1 MRKTTSTWTVRDL
14 SKRYSQINFPEY
26 QREPTLWAR
35 VAKQRLI
42 DSMLRQ
48 FDIASLYLYDNE
60 DGSFDCVDGRQR
72 IGAIMAFL
80 GLNVEDED
88 NAFEIRTLNEI
99 FDDDPPPFAKLVGLT
114 YQDVSREAA
123 HGTPPAKSLVQEFN
137 DYKLTVVKLAGAGRP
152 EEFNLQFTRL
162 NLGTI
167 INSGEK
173 LHAMVGDMRDVCFQ
187 KDGLSKHPFLDDIGI
202 PTRRYAKEQVAAQ
215 ILAQVFAV
223 ARTGEY
229 TRTRHFD
236 LQRFF
241 KEYSSLDPNDKKLV
255 SEVRLTLDALQ
266 SAFADRS
273 ILRNRAITISV
284 VLMAWKFKL
293 SKGPKVRAF
302 AEFVQEFLC
311 RLKWQVEKGLD
322 VDDEYRY
329 LIDFQRHVTQASV
342 EKPAVQARAM
352 TLESEYALWI
362 TKHVLAGDPDFKA
375 RTKLRPSEECRKL

>member
-1 MRKTTSTWTVRDL
+1 MRKTISIWRVSDL
-14 SKRYSQINFPEY
+14 SERYSQINFPEY

-80 GLNVEDED
+80 GLNIDDED

-99 FDDDPPPFAKLVGLT
+99 FDDNPPPFAKLVGQT
-114 YQDVSREAA
+114 YQEISRAA
-123 HGTPPAKSLVQEFN
+123 TQGTSPAKRLVQEFN
-137 DYKLTVVKLAGAGRP
+137 DYKITVVTLAGAERP

-173 LHAMVGDMRDVCFQ
+173 LHAMVGDMRDVCFD
-187 KDGLSKHPFLDDIGI
+187 KDSLSKHPFLEDIGI
-202 PTRRYAKEQVAAQ
+202 PTRRYSKEQVAAQ
-215 ILAQVFAV
+215 LLAQVFAL

-241 KEYSSLDPNDKKLV
+241 KEYSSLSSDDKKLI

-266 SAFADRS
+266 GAFEDRS

-284 VLMAWKFKL
+284 VLMAWRFKL
-293 SKGPKVRAF
+293 LKASKAREF
-302 AEFVQEFLC
+302 AEFVQEFVC

-352 TLESEYALWI
+352 TLESEYALWT
-362 TKHVLAGDPDFKA
+362 TKRVLAGDPEFKA
-375 RTKLRPSEECRKL
+375 RTKLRPSDECRKA